1 MFTASKSYCH
11 SAIKITALPGGQP
24 NKRSPAE
31 YSPYS
36 PPNYSGADL
45 PVMGNT
51 PSWMTWGR
59 DQPGNGTPSPLTPL
73 PSYALPPLE
82 MISVPPQAKHL
93 HVVPTEEDDP
103 VLRDHVPRTKGSKR
117 KEKPQN
123 IRVVPASRPIA
134 LVTARTPS
142 VQPPSSAVAPRTKNG
157 RSPGRSAPGTPRSP
171 EPSPYIDPGLA
182 TGLPRALGLQAFPIR
197 AERAWRHGG

>member
-1 MFTASKSYCH
+1 MFIASKSYCH

-117 KEKPQN
+117 KEKPPEHQGCA
-123 IRVVPASRPIA
+123 REPAYCA
-134 LVTARTPS
+134 CHRTH
-142 VQPPSSAVAPRTKNG
+142 AFC
-157 RSPGRSAPGTPRSP
+157 RSAPGTPRSP